1 MINPTVMISITMM
14 IMMMMIFTMMLNIS
28 FMVSFRFMFVIE
40 HPLASYK
47 MRKVIKILLLRPS
60 QLDKTEQNAHCRDKH
75 LKQTHSLKRFT

>member
-1 MINPTVMISITMM
+1 MINPTVMIS

-28 FMVSFRFMFVIE
+28 FMVSFKFMFVIE

-60 QLDKTEQNAHCRDKH
+60 QLNKIEQNTHCWDKH
-75 LKQTHSLKRFT
+75 LKQTHS

>member
-1 MINPTVMISITMM
+1 MINSTVMISITMM

-47 MRKVIKILLLRPS
+47 MRKVIKILLVRPS
-60 QLDKTEQNAHCRDKH
+60 QLDKIEQNAHCWDKH
-75 LKQTHSLKRFT
+75 LKQTYTV

>member
-1 MINPTVMISITMM
+1 MINPTVMIS

-40 HPLASYK
+40 HALASYK

-60 QLDKTEQNAHCRDKH
+60 QVDQTEQNTHCWDKH